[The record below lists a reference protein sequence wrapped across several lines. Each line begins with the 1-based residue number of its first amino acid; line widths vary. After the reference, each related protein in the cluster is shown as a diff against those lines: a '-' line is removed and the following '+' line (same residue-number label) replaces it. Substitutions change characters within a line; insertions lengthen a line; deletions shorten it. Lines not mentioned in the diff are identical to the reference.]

1 MADKGF
7 QEEEEGSLEILKG
20 SRRCL
25 ALEGLLLGFG
35 RPVTGVWIT
44 LFIFVC

>member
-7 QEEEEGSLEILKG
+7 QEEEELLEILKG
-20 SRRCL
+20 SWRFW

-35 RPVTGVWIT
+35 RPVAKLLLTCIS
-44 LFIFVC
+44 